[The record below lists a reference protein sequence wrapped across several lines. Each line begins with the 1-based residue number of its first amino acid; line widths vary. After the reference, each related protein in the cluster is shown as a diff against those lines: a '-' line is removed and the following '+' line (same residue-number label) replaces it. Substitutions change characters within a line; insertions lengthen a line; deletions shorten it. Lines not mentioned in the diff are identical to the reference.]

1 MCIYYPNRL
10 IINTYELPFVKFFY
24 QNWTLPTIVTF
35 TETFC
40 MSNYEGLVNLPPVLA
55 EWLGRNAA
63 DVWDRIKFCRNQTWN
78 RVFETTLTQNM
89 VFSFYQLEKYEN
101 FPVTIYESTNEK
113 RNGNDL
119 EFIFAVDGQWLHVPC
134 QCKILN
140 KQFKYPGIYHRVKD
154 QYQIDLLLKY
164 ARINDG
170 IPIYL
175 FYNYYPDP
183 DFNQSLADRWQAD
196 FRHFGCSFISAWNL
210 KERFFNNPSGP
221 VPSFIDLHSR
231 HPHFDQSALPFYT
244 LGGFLSR
251 QGIASFKKR
260 YRTKLDFV
268 SSPPHYHLQDDLNL
282 DGWDP
287 LIPPAAIG
295 RIPQRRWPQDFDF
308 SFAESDSFTPAYRLV
323 FEI

>member
-1 MCIYYPNRL
+1 
-10 IINTYELPFVKFFY
+10 
-24 QNWTLPTIVTF
+24 
-35 TETFC
+35 
-40 MSNYEGLVNLPPVLA
+40 MSNYEGLANIPPVLV

-63 DVWDRIKFCRNQTWN
+63 YVWDRIKFCRNQTWN
-78 RVFETTLTQNM
+78 RVFETTLTQNL
-89 VFSFYQLEKYEN
+89 VFNFYQLEKYEN

-119 EFIFAVDGQWLHVPC
+119 EFIFQVERQWLHVPC

-140 KQFKYPGIYHRVKD
+140 KQFNYPGIVHKVKE
-154 QYQIDLLLKY
+154 QFQIDLLLNY

-183 DFNQSLADRWQAD
+183 AFNQTLSDSWRADIKN
-196 FRHFGCSFISAWNL
+196 FGCSYMSAWNL
-210 KERFFNNPSGP
+210 KQRFFNSGGVRIP
-221 VPSFIDLHSR
+221 GFRDLHSIDPR
-231 HPHFDQSALPFYT
+231 FDQSALPFYA

-251 QGIASFKKR
+251 QGVTAFKKR
-260 YRTKLDFV
+260 YRTTLDFI
-268 SSPPHYHLQDDLNL
+268 SNPPHYHLRDDLDL

-295 RIPQRRWPQDFDF
+295 RIPKQRWPEDFDF
-308 SFAESDSFTPAYRLV
+308 SVAESDSFAPAYRLV
-323 FEI
+323 FELQKQGSALYRLS